1 MSPRLFSVIACM
13 VLVGSLLGGAVG
25 VLKADTVSGI
35 VTSPPLTSPDRTLN
49 PPASPITTPLR
60 VDACFPIGHRC
71 MGDSQ
76 CCTHRCAN
84 PGRCQAPWRKTSE
97 IQ

>member
-1 MSPRLFSVIACM
+1 MSRLLSVMTCV
-13 VLVGSLLGGAVG
+13 VLVGALLGGAVG

-35 VTSPPLTSPDRTLN
+35 VTSPPLTSPDRILN
-49 PPASPITTPLR
+49 PIASPITAPLR

-71 MGDSQ
+71 LQDGQ
-76 CCTHRCAN
+76 CCTRRCAN
-84 PGRCQAPWRKTSE
+84 PGRCQAPWRRSSE